1 MKIRAL
7 GALSHADG
15 LTDRHTDRHIT
26 KLIVALRKF
35 ANAPKKGSPRLKLL
49 NGVPQHID

>member
-15 LTDRHTDRHIT
+15 PIDRQTDIT
-26 KLIVALRKF
+26 ELIVALRKF
-35 ANAPKKGSPRLKLL
+35 ANAPKKKSAFEIIKRGTPVR
-49 NGVPQHID
+49 